1 MFSSVTSFNI
11 CLISVFPKVK
21 GKDRG
26 AGTPRNLPSA
36 AVVEKGC
43 NTALPVITDVTT
55 LNPFH
60 SSGAEPTGL
69 RYGVPLLGHDSKH
82 PPLPALPL

>member
-55 LNPFH
+55 LNPVLEQ
-60 SSGAEPTGL
+60 SQLASGMEYPC
-69 RYGVPLLGHDSKH
+69 
-82 PPLPALPL
+82 